1 MANKQENRDTRYE
14 GDRDTAPHQETG
26 NINARNN
33 NVEASTPGPD
43 EATVEGANNVGIGDT
58 AVNDQKLT
66 SHTSNHNADA

>member
-14 GDRDTAPHQETG
+14 GDRDTTPHKETG

-33 NVEASTPGPD
+33 LVEASTPGPD
-43 EATVEGANNVGIGDT
+43 EATVEGANNVGIGDA

-66 SHTSNHNADA
+66 SHTSNHSADA